1 MPSTGTI
8 LGEATFPGA
17 ARPIGIE
24 LEGRLRH
31 LHVLGPTGTGKS
43 TLLARLITQDL
54 VAGYGVVVVD
64 PKGDLITEVLA
75 RVPPGRRSDVIV
87 LDPGDRQRPVGL
99 NPLRAASADAAELV
113 AENLVGLFKSL
124 YRASWGPRTDDIF
137 RAALLTL
144 AQTKNAT
151 LCELPVLLTDASYR
165 RRTVGRLDDPIGLES
180 FWGWFEALSDAER
193 LTVIGPVL
201 NKVRA
206 FTMRPRVRGII
217 GQVDPALDFR
227 NIFGRRQILLVNLAS
242 GVLGGEASAL
252 LGALVVAELWQATLA
267 QAALPAGSRLP
278 VMAYLDE
285 WQHFLHLP
293 TPMADVLAE
302 ARGLGLGLT
311 LAHQHLG
318 QLPTDARDAVLANA
332 RSRVVFQLPAGEARL
347 LARDYAG
354 VLDASDLQGLGAY
367 EVVAQVF
374 AAGRMQSPVTVRTE
388 PLPPACSDGSEI
400 RTWSRDRY
408 GVDSEA
414 VESAT
419 RGRHSGHGGPTTIGR
434 RRSPDADQTTE
445 RPS

>member
-1 MPSTGTI
+1 
-8 LGEATFPGA
+8 
-17 ARPIGIE
+17 
-24 LEGRLRH
+24 
-31 LHVLGPTGTGKS
+31 
-43 TLLARLITQDL
+43 
-54 VAGYGVVVVD
+54 
-64 PKGDLITEVLA
+64 
-75 RVPPGRRSDVIV
+75 
-87 LDPGDRQRPVGL
+87 
-99 NPLRAASADAAELV
+99 
-113 AENLVGLFKSL
+113 LFKSL
-124 YRASWGPRTDDIF
+124 YRTSWGPRTDDIF

-144 AQTKNAT
+144 AQTKDAT
-151 LCELPVLLTDASYR
+151 LCELPVLLTDATYR
-165 RRTVGRLDDPIGLES
+165 RRIVGGLDDPIGLES
-180 FWGWFEALSDAER
+180 FWGWFEALSEAER

-217 GQVDPALDFR
+217 GQVDPTLDLRQVFT
-227 NIFGRRQILLVNLAS
+227 RRRILLVNLAS

-318 QLPTDARDAVLANA
+318 QLPTDIREAVLANA
-332 RSRVVFQLPAGEARL
+332 RSRVVFQLPAGDARL

-354 VLDASDLQGLGAY
+354 VLDATDLQGLGAY
-367 EVVAQVF
+367 EIVAQVF
-374 AAGRMQSPVTVRTE
+374 AAGRTQPPVTARTE
-388 PLPPACSDGSEI
+388 PLSPACSDGTEI
-400 RTWSRDRY
+400 RAWSRDRY
-408 GVDSEA
+408 GVDRDV

-419 RGRHSGHGGPTTIGR
+419 RSRHGGQGGSSAIGR
-434 RRSPDADQTTE
+434 RRAPGAEDAIG
-445 RPS
+445 RRS